1 MLKPPENAA
10 SVVFYLI
17 CILAIPVALTLN
29 AVETPATIV
38 QNADNPTPLGYTI
51 SLSLFLFPMAGLFF
65 WMLRFEKLTFQKKA
79 FGYTIALLAP
89 AGIIMDVLFGNQFFV
104 FENRNAVLGIYFPA
118 VGGHLPI
125 EEIVFYVSGITTVLL
140 IYVWC
145 DEYWLEKYN
154 VPDYAAASANIEKVL
169 QFHWP
174 SVLIGCGLIL
184 LSIGYKKLFSQ
195 SPEGFP
201 WYFIYLTVV
210 AVIPSMAFYKS
221 AKDFINWRAFSFT
234 FFIIIFI
241 SLIWETTL
249 ALPYQWWGFQDHAM
263 IGIFI
268 GAWHNLPIEE
278 IVVWFSA
285 SYATMIVYETIKIA
299 LTLKKLRRNTA

>member
-1 MLKPPENAA
+1 MLKLSENAA

-29 AVETPATIV
+29 AVETPATVV
-38 QNADNPTPLGYTI
+38 QNTDNPTPLGYTI
-51 SLSLFLFPMAGLFF
+51 SLSLFLFPMVVLFI
-65 WMLRFEKLTFQKKA
+65 WMLQLNKPAFQKKA
-79 FGYTIALLAP
+79 FLYTISLLAP
-89 AGIIMDVLFGNQFFV
+89 VGVMLDVLFGNLFFV
-104 FENRNAVLGIYFPA
+104 FENQNAVLGIYFPA
-118 VGGHLPI
+118 VGGELPI
-125 EEIVFYVSGITTVLL
+125 EEIIFYFSGITTVLL

-154 VPDYAAASANIEKVL
+154 VPDYAAASASIKKVL

-174 SVLIGCGLIL
+174 SVIIGCGLIGMA
-184 LSIGYKKLFSQ
+184 IIYKKLFSQ
-195 SPEGFP
+195 SPEGLP

-210 AVIPSMAFYKS
+210 ALVPSMAFYKN

-278 IVVWFSA
+278 VVVWFSV
-285 SYATMIVYETIKIA
+285 SYATIIIYETIKIA
-299 LTLKKLRRNTA
+299 LTLKTVRRNTA